1 MPSGTISHP
10 SSNKLKAVTPTLFSG
25 WQSFTFVLRERK
37 IMEGHDNKQVPPG
50 ETMEGVNEAFEQDEK
65 RVTLEMDIWY
75 LVFKQV

>member
-1 MPSGTISHP
+1 
-10 SSNKLKAVTPTLFSG
+10 
-25 WQSFTFVLRERK
+25 
-37 IMEGHDNKQVPPG
+37 MEGHDNKQVPPG